1 MDSSLIFLA
10 AFGGIA
16 VQLIALSEAHKLPA
30 DQRPDFRDPL
40 YWIAYIIMAGLGV
53 VVAWAYIASGF
64 ELKGFLAIHVGASAP
79 LILRTKKRSSCALSL
94 SCNTQVLGFNFWPT
108 KVQKMSKYQ

>member
-79 LILRTKKRSSCALSL
+79 LILRTMASL
-94 SCNTQVLGFNFWPT
+94 IPQTIKTEVGA
-108 KVQKMSKYQ
+108 